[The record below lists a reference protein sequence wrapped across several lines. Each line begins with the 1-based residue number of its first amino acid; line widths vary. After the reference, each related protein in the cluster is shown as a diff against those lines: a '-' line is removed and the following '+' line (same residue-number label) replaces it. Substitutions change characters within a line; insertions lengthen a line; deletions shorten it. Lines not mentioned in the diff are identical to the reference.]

1 VPNSKAARLV
11 RILEATVLIIA
22 TLYFGRPILLP
33 IVAAILITFLLSPPI
48 SWLQRRHVPR
58 PVAVLAVV
66 ILLFTGLG
74 LIVWTATSQ
83 LSELVVQLPTYQETL
98 RNKIKDLRGSESS
111 TLRKVGESIGK
122 LTTEIQKS
130 VDETETAVKQA
141 KDSVESPPI
150 KEAADLPKPTPASGT
165 SASPPTPLPVKV
177 VADPSTPLETAN
189 VALSSLAGP
198 LASIGVLTVLVIFM
212 SMVREDLRDRL
223 VRLAGTS
230 QVTLTTR
237 TLDEL
242 GTRISRYL
250 LMNALINSGFGLTL
264 GLGLFCIGVQ
274 YAALWGLMA
283 AVLRFIPYLG
293 VFIAAAGPIA
303 FTAVQFPAW
312 TQLAMVVGLFVAVEL
327 LVDNVVEPLVYGR
340 SAGVAPV
347 ALLLAAMFWGWLW
360 GPAGLVLSVPLTV
373 SLAVLGKYLPPLEP
387 LWILLGNESTLPA
400 SVSYYQR
407 LLAGDV
413 DEANEIVD
421 AQRKE
426 LSLVATFDQVLL
438 PALAQAE
445 RDREHGDISQSQQEL
460 IWNITEQLVD
470 DLPAD
475 VAADPAVAEVAQK
488 PRITVVG
495 VPILDRA
502 DELALKMLV
511 RVAPPM
517 IQFEQTA
524 TVMLTGELL
533 GRLETNQT
541 DVVCISAL
549 GPGGVGQVRYVC
561 KRVRQSFPTLPILVG
576 RWAFHGDADKMAANA
591 TQRGASHVVTRL
603 EAALE
608 TLAKIPSQRISPV
621 PSAVVA

>member
-1 VPNSKAARLV
+1 
-11 RILEATVLIIA
+11 
-22 TLYFGRPILLP
+22 
-33 IVAAILITFLLSPPI
+33 
-48 SWLQRRHVPR
+48 
-58 PVAVLAVV
+58 
-66 ILLFTGLG
+66 
-74 LIVWTATSQ
+74 
-83 LSELVVQLPTYQETL
+83 
-98 RNKIKDLRGSESS
+98 
-111 TLRKVGESIGK
+111 
-122 LTTEIQKS
+122 
-130 VDETETAVKQA
+130 
-141 KDSVESPPI
+141 
-150 KEAADLPKPTPASGT
+150 
-165 SASPPTPLPVKV
+165 
-177 VADPSTPLETAN
+177 
-189 VALSSLAGP
+189 
-198 LASIGVLTVLVIFM
+198 
-212 SMVREDLRDRL
+212 
-223 VRLAGTS
+223 
-230 QVTLTTR
+230 
-237 TLDEL
+237 
-242 GTRISRYL
+242 
-250 LMNALINSGFGLTL
+250 
-264 GLGLFCIGVQ
+264 
-274 YAALWGLMA
+274 
-283 AVLRFIPYLG
+283 
-293 VFIAAAGPIA
+293 
-303 FTAVQFPAW
+303 
-312 TQLAMVVGLFVAVEL
+312 
-327 LVDNVVEPLVYGR
+327 
-340 SAGVAPV
+340 
-347 ALLLAAMFWGWLW
+347 
-360 GPAGLVLSVPLTV
+360 VPLTV

-426 LSLVATFDQVLL
+426 LSLVETFDQVLL

-475 VAADPAVAEVAQK
+475 VTGDPAVAEVAQK

-502 DELALKMLV
+502 DELALKMLD
-511 RVAPPM
+511 RVAPAM

-608 TLAKIPSQRISPV
+608 TLAKIPSQRISSA
-621 PSAVVA
+621 PSAVGA